1 MFGGLSPM
9 HWIIVLV
16 VVLVIFGPKRIP
28 EIGKAIGE
36 GIKSLKQASEG
47 KEEEK
52 EQQVEKVEVK

>member
-1 MFGGLSPM
+1 M